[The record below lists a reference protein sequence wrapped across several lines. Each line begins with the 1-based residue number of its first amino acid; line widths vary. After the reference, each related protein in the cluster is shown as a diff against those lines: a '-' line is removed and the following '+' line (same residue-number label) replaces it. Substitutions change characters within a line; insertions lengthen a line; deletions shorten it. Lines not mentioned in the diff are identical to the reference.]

1 MENNYHTCLNKALSY
16 LCTVRVIYSKREGRE
31 TRVRRYDARE
41 LKRSRIIP
49 LVKETLLVADF
60 NPLPPISYN
69 CSRRGANSATI
80 SYRES
85 RSETKGGKF
94 KNLPPTKG
102 VDETLEGQK
111 IGGKVERGEGRGKKT
126 STRPSCHVQ
135 LSRLGGFK
143 GSVREPSRV

>member
-1 MENNYHTCLNKALSY
+1 M
-16 LCTVRVIYSKREGRE
+16 
-31 TRVRRYDARE
+31 RRYDARE

-69 CSRRGANSATI
+69 CSGRRAESATI

-111 IGGKVERGEGRGKKT
+111 IGGKVERGEGKGGVKR
-126 STRPSCHVQ
+126 RPRVQ
-135 LSRLGGFK
+135 AVTCNYPVLA
-143 GSVREPSRV
+143 GSKAA

>member
-1 MENNYHTCLNKALSY
+1 MIRFEILLLSNRLKTLHSSMENNYHTCLNKALSY

-102 VDETLEGQK
+102 TRRWEDKRLEGRWK
-111 IGGKVERGEGRGKKT
+111 GVKEREG
-126 STRPSCHVQ
+126 
-135 LSRLGGFK
+135 
-143 GSVREPSRV
+143 